1 MGTAQADAAP
11 VSGARAGSGPG
22 PETDW
27 VGVARQ
33 LAEEFAPYAAE
44 RERRASPPLDEL
56 KKIRES
62 GLVNLLIPARFGGL
76 GQNWQVVTRVIV
88 ELSKADPNIGVLLAY
103 HFHNYY
109 PAFIDTVHWSE
120 EIQRASAAN
129 RWLWGHITDPWAPNC
144 FATPQPDGG
153 FRVNGVKRINTGAP
167 TGDVMSILVRRD
179 DRDET
184 LLGWL
189 PTDRRGVRINHDW
202 DLLGMRRTDTS
213 SITFEDVVLGP
224 DDILKRTKP
233 GPYALAN
240 PYWQINASLAFGS
253 VYVGAALGAL
263 DAARRYVLTRT
274 DADPVTGSHP
284 AKPDAQFVLA
294 EFGRLWT
301 RAQAVVAFLAKAA
314 RVYDEAFAAN
324 PDAELGELGHVKYL
338 AEILDLSA
346 ARTGIEIGA
355 KIFDLTGASGAARS
369 YGFDRYWR
377 DIRAHSLHVESP
389 AYRERWVGA
398 YYLTGANQG
407 IKFSEPA
414 QATEAT
420 EAAQKEE
427 QS

>member
-1 MGTAQADAAP
+1 MGTAQAEAAP
-11 VSGARAGSGPG
+11 VGGARAGSGPG

-167 TGDVMSILVRRD
+167 TGDVHPRQAGRPGRD
-179 DRDET
+179 APRLAAHRQEGGPDQPR
-184 LLGWL
+184 
-189 PTDRRGVRINHDW
+189 
-202 DLLGMRRTDTS
+202 
-213 SITFEDVVLGP
+213 LGP
-224 DDILKRTKP
+224 PRHAPHRHLVDHLR
-233 GPYALAN
+233 G
-240 PYWQINASLAFGS
+240 
-253 VYVGAALGAL
+253 
-263 DAARRYVLTRT
+263 RRAWSR
-274 DADPVTGSHP
+274 
-284 AKPDAQFVLA
+284 
-294 EFGRLWT
+294 
-301 RAQAVVAFLAKAA
+301 
-314 RVYDEAFAAN
+314 
-324 PDAELGELGHVKYL
+324 
-338 AEILDLSA
+338 
-346 ARTGIEIGA
+346 
-355 KIFDLTGASGAARS
+355 
-369 YGFDRYWR
+369 
-377 DIRAHSLHVESP
+377 
-389 AYRERWVGA
+389 
-398 YYLTGANQG
+398 
-407 IKFSEPA
+407 
-414 QATEAT
+414 
-420 EAAQKEE
+420 
-427 QS
+427 